1 MEARTVDSQDMPGSY
16 RADRIQALLAAQ
28 NADGGWG
35 YFAGKRSWLEPTVY
49 SLIALHGQM
58 DTPQWKKGW
67 ELVRGWQR
75 PDGSWRPNAS
85 VEESHWSTALAVT
98 LHSVR
103 KQFDAQ
109 FERGVRWLLDQ
120 RGEESTN
127 LSRFLGLF
135 VTNHVGHDRKFAGWP
150 WLPGTSSWIEPTAHT
165 LVALKRA
172 AAHVE
177 SSEVR
182 RRVTLAEGMI
192 LRRRCAD
199 GGWNYG
205 SRAALGIDLPS
216 YPETTALALLG
227 LQSCL
232 EADLSNDLIHARAL
246 WQQTP
251 ARLGRAWLAIS
262 LRNFGI
268 DLPEDQQPVAPK
280 DVLATALE
288 AIGSPGGGHAFLRPE
303 ARV

>member
-1 MEARTVDSQDMPGSY
+1 MKGTFRSDRVD
-16 RADRIQALLAAQ
+16 ALISAQ

-49 SLIALHGQM
+49 SLLALHDQM
-58 DTPQWKKGW
+58 DMPHWQRGW
-67 ELVRGWQR
+67 DLVRSWQL
-75 PDGSWRPNAS
+75 PDGSWRPNEQ
-85 VEESHWSTALAVT
+85 VVESHWSTALAVT
-98 LHSVR
+98 LHCAR
-103 KQFDAQ
+103 KQFDAGFQ
-109 FERGVRWLLDQ
+109 RGVAWLLQ
-120 RGEESTN
+120 LKGEESTN

-135 VTNHVGHDRKFAGWP
+135 VPNHIGHDRKFAGWP
-150 WLPGTSSWIEPTAHT
+150 WLPGTTSWIEPTSHA
-165 LVALKRA
+165 LVALKRSA
-172 AAHVE
+172 PHV
-177 SSEVR
+177 SDSAIR

-232 EADLSNDLIHARAL
+232 EADLSRDLLQARKL
-246 WQQTP
+246 WDQCD

-262 LRNFGI
+262 LRNFGVA
-268 DLPEDQQPVAPK
+268 LPVDDRPLAK
-280 DVLATALE
+280 NDILATALE
-288 AIGSPGGGHAFLRPE
+288 ALSAPNGGYALLRPE

>member
-1 MEARTVDSQDMPGSY
+1 MPGTY
-16 RADRIQALLAAQ
+16 RAVRLDALTASQ

-49 SLIALHGQM
+49 GLLALHQQM
-58 DTPQWKKGW
+58 DQAHWKRGW
-67 ELVRGWQR
+67 DLVRSWQL
-75 PDGSWRPNAS
+75 PDGSWRPNEQ
-85 VEESHWSTALAVT
+85 VVESHWSAALAVT
-98 LHSVR
+98 LHCAR
-103 KQFDAQ
+103 QQYDAQ
-109 FERGVRWLLDQ
+109 FQRGVAWLLEA

-127 LSRFLGLF
+127 LARFLGIF
-135 VTNHVGHDRKFAGWP
+135 FANHVGHDRKFAGWP
-150 WLPGTSSWIEPTAHT
+150 WLPGTTSWIEPTCHA

-172 AAHVE
+172 APQIAGRE
-177 SSEVR
+177 LR

-205 SRAALGIDLPS
+205 SRAALGVDLPS

-227 LQSCL
+227 LQSCG
-232 EADLSNDLIHARAL
+232 EADLSQDLIRAQEL
-246 WQQTP
+246 WRNCN

-262 LRNFGI
+262 LRNFGVN
-268 DLPEDQQPVAPK
+268 LPEDDREVAK
-280 DVLATALE
+280 NDILATALE
-288 AIGSPGGGHAFLRPE
+288 ALSSPNGGHALLRPE

>member
-1 MEARTVDSQDMPGSY
+1 MPGTF
-16 RADRIQALLAAQ
+16 RGKRIEALVAAQ

-49 SLIALHGQM
+49 SLLALHDQM
-58 DTPQWKKGW
+58 DSPGWKRGW
-67 ELVRGWQR
+67 DLVRSWQL
-75 PDGSWRPNAS
+75 PDGSWRPNQQVA
-85 VEESHWSTALAVT
+85 ESHWSTALAVT
-98 LHSVR
+98 LHCAR
-103 KQFDAQ
+103 QHYDDAFQ
-109 FERGVRWLLDQ
+109 RGVGWLLEQ

-135 VTNHVGHDRKFAGWP
+135 MANHVGHDRKFAGWP
-150 WLPGTSSWIEPTAHT
+150 WLPGTTSWIEPTAHT

-172 AAHVE
+172 AGKWKGDE
-177 SSEVR
+177 IR

-205 SRAALGIDLPS
+205 SRAALGVDLPS

-232 EADLSNDLIHARAL
+232 EADLSQDLVRAREL
-246 WQQTP
+246 WQTTQ
-251 ARLGRAWLAIS
+251 ARMGRAWLAIS
-262 LRNFGI
+262 LRNFGVK
-268 DLPEDQQPVAPK
+268 LPEEDRELAAN

-288 AIGSPGGGHAFLRPE
+288 ALSAPGGGHELLRPE

>member
-1 MEARTVDSQDMPGSY
+1 MPGTY
-16 RADRIQALLAAQ
+16 RAARLDALMAAQ

-49 SLIALHGQM
+49 GLLALHQQM
-58 DTPQWKKGW
+58 DQPLWNRGW
-67 ELVRGWQR
+67 ELVRSWQL
-75 PDGSWRPNAS
+75 PDGSWRPNEQV
-85 VEESHWSTALAVT
+85 VEPHWSTALAVT
-98 LHSVR
+98 LHCAR
-103 KQFDAQ
+103 RQYDTQFQ
-109 FERGVRWLLDQ
+109 RGVEWLLDA

-127 LSRFLGLF
+127 LSRFAGMF
-135 VTNHVGHDRKFAGWP
+135 VANNIGHDRKFAGWP
-150 WLPGTSSWIEPTAHT
+150 WLPGTTSWIEPTSHA

-172 AAHVE
+172 APQIPSRE
-177 SSEVR
+177 LR

-227 LQSCL
+227 LQSCG
-232 EADLSNDLIHARAL
+232 EADLSQDLIRAQEL
-246 WQQTP
+246 WLQCGS
-251 ARLGRAWLAIS
+251 RLGRAWLAIS

-268 DLPEDQQPVAPK
+268 NLPEDDRELAK
-280 DVLATALE
+280 NDILATALE
-288 AIGSPGGGHAFLRPE
+288 ALSSPNGGHALLRPE

>member
-1 MEARTVDSQDMPGSY
+1 MNGTY
-16 RADRIQALLAAQ
+16 RAERVEALIATQ

-35 YFAGKRSWLEPTVY
+35 YFAGKRSWLEPTTY
-49 SLIALHGQM
+49 SLLALHHQM
-58 DTPQWKKGW
+58 DQPHWQRGW
-67 ELVRGWQR
+67 NLVRSWQL
-75 PDGSWRPNAS
+75 PDGSWRPNEQV
-85 VEESHWSTALAVT
+85 VEPHWSTALAVT
-98 LHSVR
+98 LHCARRV
-103 KQFDAQ
+103 FDGN
-109 FERGVRWLLDQ
+109 FERGVAWLLEQ
-120 RGEESTN
+120 KGEESTN

-135 VTNHVGHDRKFAGWP
+135 VKNHIGHERKFAGWP
-150 WLPGTSSWIEPTAHT
+150 WLPGTTSWIEPTSHA

-172 AAHVE
+172 APRVDGGLL
-177 SSEVR
+177 R

-232 EADLSNDLIHARAL
+232 EADLSQDLLRAREL
-246 WQQTP
+246 WQQCH

-268 DLPEDQQPVAPK
+268 DLPEDTRPLAK
-280 DVLATALE
+280 HDVLATALE
-288 AIGSPGGGHAFLRPE
+288 ALSSHNGGHALLRPE